1 MAAGETWERRR
12 QVSGDGLSV
21 LEAIHTTRSLRRFRP
36 DPIPDDVLTELLEAA
51 IRAPSGGNTQSWRFL
66 VVGDPEV
73 RRRIGALYKEAW
85 DEYSPPSRL
94 AAISDP
100 RERRR
105 VESAF
110 HLGAHMGDEAPVL
123 VVVCAPRA
131 QTSSGA
137 ATGSAAAART
147 AGASIY
153 PAVQNLLL
161 AARARGI
168 GGCLTTIHLFREAQV
183 KAALGIPDDVDTY
196 ALIPLGYPRDNF
208 GPLRRRPAR
217 EVSYRDRW
225 GEPLA

>member
-1 MAAGETWERRR
+1 
-12 QVSGDGLSV
+12 V
-21 LEAIHTTRSLRRFRP
+21 P
-36 DPIPDDVLTELLEAA
+36 
-51 IRAPSGGNTQSWRFL
+51 
-66 VVGDPEV
+66 V
-73 RRRIGALYKEAW
+73 RRRRPEG
-85 DEYSPPSRL
+85 SPPPGRRL
-94 AAISDP
+94 DRAYAPDTAA
-100 RERRR
+100 
-105 VESAF
+105 
-110 HLGAHMGDEAPVL
+110 
-123 VVVCAPRA
+123 
-131 QTSSGA
+131 A
-137 ATGSAAAART
+137 AGSAAPVRT

-225 GEPLA
+225 GEPLL